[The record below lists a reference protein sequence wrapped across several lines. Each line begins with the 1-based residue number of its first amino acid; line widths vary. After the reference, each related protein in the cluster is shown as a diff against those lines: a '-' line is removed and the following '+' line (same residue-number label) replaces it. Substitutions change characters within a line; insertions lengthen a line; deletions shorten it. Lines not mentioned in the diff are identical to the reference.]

1 MPAASRTPARR
12 LVAAALILTGL
23 TAAAPARAERDPLRY
38 DLTVDLSLTLGA
50 AAFWGGSEVLKSHFA
65 PVTCRICGTNALDAG
80 ARDRLLWSNPERA
93 RTISDALA
101 FGLLPAGV
109 LAHSLL
115 AARAGGDSWKEGMVD
130 LLVIAE
136 AATLAGSLGQVVKF
150 AAGRQ
155 RPFVHYGNYPEA
167 NRAPDPDDN
176 LSFWSG
182 HTSLAFSLAVG
193 AGTVA
198 YLRGDESAP
207 WILWGGVAVAS
218 AIGWLRIAGDK
229 HWITDVL
236 TGAAI
241 GSLAGWALPTWLHR
255 RADGAAPPGA
265 GARLAVAPLPLGIVV
280 VF

>member
-38 DLTVDLSLTLGA
+38 DLTVDLSLTLSA
-50 AAFWGGSEVLKSHFA
+50 AALWGGSEVLKSHFA

-130 LLVIAE
+130 VLVIAE
-136 AATLAGSLGQVVKF
+136 AATLAGSLGQLVKF

-155 RPFVHYGNYPEA
+155 RPFVHSGNYPEA
-167 NRAPDPDDN
+167 NRAHDPDDN

-182 HTSLAFSLAVG
+182 HSSLTFSLAVG

-198 YLRGDESAP
+198 YLRGDPSAP
-207 WILWGGVAVAS
+207 WILAAGLTAA
-218 AIGWLRIAGDK
+218 AATGWLRIAGDK
-229 HWITDVL
+229 HYLTDVL
-236 TGAAI
+236 TGAAV
-241 GSLAGWALPTWLHR
+241 GSLAGWAIPYYVHR
-255 RADGAAPPGA
+255 REGGPPSPTA
-265 GARLAVAPLPLGIVV
+265 TRVAVTPLPLGFVV

>member
-1 MPAASRTPARR
+1 MHAAAPRTPARR
-12 LVAAALILTGL
+12 LLAAALVLAALT
-23 TAAAPARAERDPLRY
+23 TAAPARAERDPLRY
-38 DLTVDLSLTLGA
+38 RLAVDLSLTLGA
-50 AAFWGGSEVLKSHFA
+50 AAFWGGSEALKSHFA
-65 PVTCRICGTNALDAG
+65 PATCRICGTNALDAG

-93 RTISDALA
+93 RTISDVLA
-101 FGLLPAGV
+101 FGVLPAGV

-182 HTSLAFSLAVG
+182 HSSLTFSLAVG

-198 YLRGDESAP
+198 SLRGDRSAP
-207 WILWGGVAVAS
+207 WILAAGLTAAT
-218 AIGWLRIAGDK
+218 ATAWLRIAGDK
-229 HWITDVL
+229 HYLTDVL

-241 GSLAGWALPTWLHR
+241 GSLAGWAIPYYLHR
-255 RADGAAPPGA
+255 KDDGPPSPNA
-265 GARLAVAPLPLGIVV
+265 TRVAVTPLPLGIVV

>member
-1 MPAASRTPARR
+1 MTRARR
-12 LVAAALILTGL
+12 PPAPRLAAAALI
-23 TAAAPARAERDPLRY
+23 AAALLAASPARAERHPLRT
-38 DLTVDLSLTLGA
+38 DLVVDIPLTLGA
-50 AAFWGGSEVLKSHFA
+50 ALFWGGSELMKDRLA
-65 PVTCRICGTNALDAG
+65 PQACRVCGTSAFNTFARNAL
-80 ARDRLLWSNPERA
+80 LWRNPERA
-93 RTISDALA
+93 RTVSDILA
-101 FGLLPAGV
+101 YGALPAGV
-109 LAHSLL
+109 AVHALF
-115 AARAGGDSWKEGMVD
+115 AARAGGDPWREGFID
-130 LLVIAE
+130 ALLVGE
-136 AATLAGSLGQVVKF
+136 AAVLAGSAGQVVKLLV
-150 AAGRQ
+150 GRQ
-155 RPFVHYGNYPEA
+155 RPFVHHGSGVP
-167 NRAPDPDDN
+167 PDADNN